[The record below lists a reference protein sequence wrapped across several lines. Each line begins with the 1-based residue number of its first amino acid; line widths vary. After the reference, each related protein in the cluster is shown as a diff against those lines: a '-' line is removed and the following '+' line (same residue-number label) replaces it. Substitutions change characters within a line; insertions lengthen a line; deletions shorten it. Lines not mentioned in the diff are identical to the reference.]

1 VRKKSRR
8 LKRQREEEERIKDR
22 DLFKTVEEVFDSFTM
37 GHVYR
42 LMKKGLIWDLKGV
55 VSSGKEAR
63 VYWGVNREKRDVAV
77 KIYLTATAEFRKSI
91 KKYVIGDPR
100 LEEAWRGGNFRT
112 LIYEWTRKEYRN
124 LRRMREAGVR
134 VPEPLGFSGN
144 VLVMEFL
151 GEKGYRAPLL
161 HEAAASLPAEELAR
175 IYDDVALQVR
185 SIVCEARLVH
195 ADLSEYNI
203 MLWDG
208 KPWIIDVAQAVHVQH
223 PLAREFLERDIANI
237 TRFFEGVLGDHE
249 PPEYLKEAA
258 ECLA

>member
-1 VRKKSRR
+1 MRRRARR

-63 VYWGVNREKRDVAV
+63 VYWGVDKSKRDIAV

-100 LEEAWRGGNFRT
+100 LEEVWRGGNFRM

-124 LRRMREAGVR
+124 LKRMREAGVR
-134 VPEPLGFSGN
+134 VPAPFGFSGN

-161 HEAAASLPAEELAR
+161 VEVAESLDRDKLKEFYLDIAG
-175 IYDDVALQVR
+175 QVKG
-185 SIVCEARLVH
+185 IVCRARLVH

-203 MLWDG
+203 IIWND

-223 PLAREFLERDIANI
+223 PLAHEFLERDIGNLEK
-237 TRFFEGVLGDHE
+237 FFNRVLGPTE
-249 PPEYLKEAA
+249 TPEHLREAK
-258 ECLA
+258 ECLE

>member
-1 VRKKSRR
+1 MRRKARR

-63 VYWGVNREKRDVAV
+63 VYWGVDRRGGDVAV

-91 KKYVIGDPR
+91 KKYVAGDPR
-100 LEEAWRGGNFRT
+100 LEEAWRSGNFRA
-112 LIYEWTRKEYRN
+112 LIYEGTRKEYRN
-124 LRRMREAGVR
+124 LKRMSEAGVR
-134 VPEPLGFSGN
+134 VPKPLGFSGN
-144 VLVMEFL
+144 VLVMQFL

-161 HEAAASLPAEELAR
+161 HEVAEELDR
-175 IYDDVALQVR
+175 ETLREYYYDVAGQVKA
-185 SIVCEARLVH
+185 IVCGARLVH

-203 MLWDG
+203 MVWEER
-208 KPWIIDVAQAVHVQH
+208 PWIIDVAQAVHVQH
-223 PLAREFLERDIANI
+223 PLAREFLERDISNLK
-237 TRFFEGVLGDHE
+237 RYFGELLGGEEE
-249 PPEYLKEAA
+249 PEAFREA
-258 ECLA
+258 LECLE